1 MSDTESVKPETIDT
15 SLLQAR
21 YGAEAAPAAGKFNDV
36 LRSCSR
42 IGRCALNTTA
52 SRRAAGIALSAG
64 CGGWAK
70 LIKQSGA
77 SAD

>member
-36 LRSCSR
+36 LRGCSR
-42 IGRCALNTTA
+42 IGRCALNLTIFNFICPLLK
-52 SRRAAGIALSAG
+52 RRLA
-64 CGGWAK
+64 
-70 LIKQSGA
+70 
-77 SAD
+77 